1 MARGP
6 LRLPLGRFEVT
17 RGVTTTIAIKM
28 RRDNTGLSLGLSYMP
43 TEGLPGITTEQRALM
58 TAQSTQI
65 GEYKIQN
72 DALKALV
79 KNLEER
85 IDQQKKEI
93 DKWKKLADRRGRA
106 IEW

>member
-1 MARGP
+1 
-6 LRLPLGRFEVT
+6 
-17 RGVTTTIAIKM
+17 
-28 RRDNTGLSLGLSYMP
+28 
-43 TEGLPGITTEQRALM
+43 M